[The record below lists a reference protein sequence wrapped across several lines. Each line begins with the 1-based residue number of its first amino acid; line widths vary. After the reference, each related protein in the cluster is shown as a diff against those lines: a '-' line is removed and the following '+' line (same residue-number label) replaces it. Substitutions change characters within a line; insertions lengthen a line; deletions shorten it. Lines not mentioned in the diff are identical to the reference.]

1 MWWLYVSRSPP
12 IDGISELSSAAF
24 RQACADAIMQDPVHA
39 KHVVTELSTGLGAS
53 TAHSNLFVMAQGFD
67 HQLWKSWYR
76 EIGSL
81 QSKCRHLRQSSSDGS
96 DLLGTSPLE
105 IAKKQL
111 GALLAT
117 AIAFYTDLDARLRSA
132 LAALSEHVRSLRN
145 DPHHDALNG
154 CIHTTLMALGD
165 LARYV
170 ETHLA
175 TQRTRNW
182 SLAQKHYQNALYFG
196 PFDGKAYNQLALL
209 AGHQH
214 HVIESVY
221 LYARSLACQT
231 PFAARENMI
240 RALELGKKK
249 TEEVRQWPNE
259 QSHIATFHESYEVCS
274 KLIMSCLHILLTNQG
289 IDQWHSEL
297 DQTVKSLSYLLDAPG
312 SITED
317 KLETQKMLKQIS
329 CLVIFAIHNAQVRS
343 FQCHYI

>member
-1 MWWLYVSRSPP
+1 
-12 IDGISELSSAAF
+12 
-24 RQACADAIMQDPVHA
+24 
-39 KHVVTELSTGLGAS
+39 
-53 TAHSNLFVMAQGFD
+53 MAQGFD
-67 HQLWKSWYR
+67 QQLWKSWYR
-76 EIGSL
+76 EIDSL
-81 QSKCRHLRQSSSDGS
+81 QGKCRHLRQSSSDRS

-117 AIAFYTDLDARLRSA
+117 AIAFYTDLDAKLRSA
-132 LAALSEHVRSLRN
+132 LAALPEHVCFQRN
-145 DPHHDALNG
+145 NSHHDALKG

-175 TQRTRNW
+175 KQRTRNW
-182 SLAQKHYQNALYFG
+182 TLAEKHYQDALRFG

-214 HVIESVY
+214 QGLESVY

-240 RALELGKKK
+240 HAIELGKKER
-249 TEEVRQWPNE
+249 EEVRQLPNE
-259 QSHIATFHESYEVCS
+259 QSHISTFRERYEVCNN
-274 KLIMSCLHILLTNQG
+274 LIMSCLHILLTNEG
-289 IDQWHSEL
+289 IEQWHNEL
-297 DQTVKSLSYLLDAPG
+297 DLTVKSLSYVLDASS

-317 KLETQKMLKQIS
+317 KLEIQKMLKHIS
-329 CLVIFAIHNAQVRS
+329 CLVIFAVHNAQVRELL
-343 FQCHYI
+343 CR